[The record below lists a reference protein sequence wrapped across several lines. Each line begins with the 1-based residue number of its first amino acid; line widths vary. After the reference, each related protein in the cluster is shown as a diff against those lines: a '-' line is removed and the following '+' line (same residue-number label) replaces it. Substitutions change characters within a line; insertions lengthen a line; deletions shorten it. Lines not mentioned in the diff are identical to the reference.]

1 MSPSGEKKK
10 KKAVSNNIIIN
21 KKIEKND
28 YILKM
33 SLAFSRYGKHPK
45 KEKREKKNEY
55 IYIYIEIE
63 EIYNKNQV
71 SSNNLFCIP

>member
-1 MSPSGEKKK
+1 
-10 KKAVSNNIIIN
+10 
-21 KKIEKND
+21 
-28 YILKM
+28 M